1 MMMKNKKTAY
11 LILAIAFVVFNVIAL
26 VIPVER
32 TASFWITYAFTNI
45 AFVIQPVIWPVS
57 FKNADT
63 LKAKFLGIPIIHIG
77 IVYLILQLVAF
88 AVICITP
95 VESWLS
101 VVIGI
106 VLLGFTLIGVVAA
119 SFSKK
124 VISDTDAKVK
134 GKVTYIKA
142 LQAEMGLIADAE
154 KDPVIKTELQKLAE
168 AIRYSDPMSDHSLAD
183 IEKAIYEKVSELKSA
198 GDKTQLISAISN
210 LIAERNKKCKLLK

>member
-1 MMMKNKKTAY
+1 MMKNKKTAY

-26 VIPVER
+26 VIPIER
-32 TASFWITYAFTNI
+32 TASFWIAYAFTNI
-45 AFVIQPVIWPVS
+45 AFVIQPVIWSVA

-77 IVYLILQLVAF
+77 IVYVILQLVAF

-95 VESWLS
+95 IESWLS

-142 LQAEMGLIADAE
+142 LQAEMELIADAE
-154 KDPVIKTELQKLAE
+154 KDPVIKAELQKLTE
-168 AIRYSDPMSDHSLAD
+168 AIRYSDPMSDDSLTD
-183 IEKAIYEKVSELKSA
+183 IENSISEKVSELKSA
-198 GDKTQLISAISN
+198 DDKTQLISVVSN

>member
-1 MMMKNKKTAY
+1 MKNKKTAY

-142 LQAEMGLIADAE
+142 LQAEMELIADAE

-168 AIRYSDPMSDHSLAD
+168 AIRYSDPMSDHSFAD

>member
-1 MMMKNKKTAY
+1 MKNKKTAY

-142 LQAEMGLIADAE
+142 LQAEMELIADAE